1 MLSIVR
7 RAVAVAGLVA
17 LSATAAQ
24 AQVSFREIR
33 FDALSFVTVD
43 GSTALSIGGPVNPY
57 GALLGAGSV
66 SVALGFYLNDKIA
79 LEPSLNIFTITPDGS
94 DATTVTT
101 FGLAAPFYL
110 TSGKSGLFI
119 SPNLSYAKIT
129 DQDAMMD
136 IGAEVGYKKPINDNI
151 SWRAAAGFRTGDS
164 TADEMAIMA
173 SFGISVF
180 LK

>member
-7 RAVAVAGLVA
+7 RVVAVGALVA

-33 FDALSFVTVD
+33 FDLASFMTVD
-43 GSTALSIGGPVNPY
+43 GSTALSLGGPVNGY
-57 GALLGAGSV
+57 GSVLGGSV
-66 SVALGFYLNDKIA
+66 SVATGFYLNDKIA
-79 LEPSLNIFTITPDGS
+79 LEPSLTIFSTTPDGG
-94 DATTVTT
+94 DATTVTS

-129 DQDAMMD
+129 DTDARMD
-136 IGAEVGYKKPINDNI
+136 IGAEVGYKKPINNNL
-151 SWRAAAGFRTGDS
+151 SWRAAAGLRTGDS
-164 TADEMAIMA
+164 TNDEMALMA